1 MRFSIRDK
9 LLLSYTLLVGISFL
23 LMIFSINK
31 IIIKNNENIILDD
44 LGKIDKNVNV
54 YTQQYLIL
62 NNVHDSKNAHI
73 KIHEGFLED
82 LNQRLVERGVL
93 YFDDGKIAG
102 DTSYWEKDENLNL
115 ALNKKSTSNICF
127 NGQTVTATFSIPII
141 YNNDLMGVYRF
152 SKDYSKLYQS
162 GYFLIKSISIFAII
176 TGFGI
181 IVISLI
187 ISYSLLK
194 PLSKLRDYSIS
205 IADGNFDIEVDIKSK
220 DEIGELAQQFIK
232 MRNQIHSQIQAILST
247 HENLTRIENYRKQ
260 FFDNVTHELKTP
272 LTIISGFAQMIEDTN
287 YSDREL
293 LVRGISY
300 IQDESQRLHRLVL
313 KLLDISRQNSDSFKN
328 SFESVCISNLIES
341 VCEEIEIKASGHG
354 VFIHR
359 DIEPNIYVNGSH
371 DDLRSVFI
379 NLFDNAIKY
388 SLEST
393 SIEVTAHLEDS
404 QVKIIVR
411 DYGIGIPENLLDKV
425 FEPFFREKF
434 NLKTT
439 EGTGLGLFITKQI
452 IDNHNGLIYIT
463 SIEHQGTCV
472 HLQIPAES

>member
-23 LMIFSINK
+23 LMIFFINK
-31 IIIKNNENIILDD
+31 TIIKNNENIVLED
-44 LGKIDKNVNV
+44 LSKIDKNVKV
-54 YTQQYLIL
+54 YTQQYFIL
-62 NNVHDSKNAHI
+62 NNVNDSKSAFI
-73 KIHEGFLED
+73 KIHEDFLED
-82 LNQRLVERGVL
+82 LNQRLVERGEL
-93 YFDDGKIAG
+93 YFDDGKIAR
-102 DTSYWEKDENLNL
+102 DTSYRKKGEDLKLTIDN
-115 ALNKKSTSNICF
+115 KSTSIIYF

-141 YNNDLMGVYRF
+141 YKNNLMGVYRF

-181 IVISLI
+181 VVISLT
-187 ISYSLLK
+187 ISYSMLK

-205 IADGNFDIEVDIKSK
+205 MADGNFDVEVDIKSK

-232 MRNQIHSQIQAILST
+232 MKNQIHSQIQAISSA

-293 LVRGISY
+293 LKRGIRY

-313 KLLDISRQNSDSFKN
+313 KLLDVSHQNSDSINDTFKT
-328 SFESVCISNLIES
+328 FCISDLIEA
-341 VCEEIEIKASGHG
+341 VCEEIKIKASGHG
-354 VFIHR
+354 IVIHR

-379 NLFDNAIKY
+379 NLIDNAIKY

-393 SIEVTAHLEDS
+393 SIEVTAQLEDS
-404 QVKIIVR
+404 QVKIAVR

-425 FEPFFREKF
+425 FEPFFREKL
-434 NLKTT
+434 NSNTT
-439 EGTGLGLFITKQI
+439 EGTGLGLFIAKQI
-452 IDNHNGLIYIT
+452 VENHNGLIYIT
-463 SIEHQGTCV
+463 STEHQGTCV